1 MKMLVDT
8 GANKTLV
15 GEEGLDVMHEPSP
28 SSITIT
34 GTAGKTKA
42 IADGFILAS
51 GKDVDGEIV
60 EFKFRCS
67 ALGSMKMNLLSVSEM
82 LKVGTIFH
90 FETGNCYMM
99 VPDGN
104 RKRRVKSIGYV

>member
-1 MKMLVDT
+1 MKMLADT
-8 GANKTLV
+8 GVNKTLV
-15 GEEGLDVMHEPSP
+15 GEEGLDAMHEPSP
-28 SSITIT
+28 SNITIT

-51 GKDVDGEIV
+51 GKDVDGETV

-82 LKVGTIFH
+82 LKVGTTLH